1 MDSSRALLYIY
12 IQLLLFNR
20 IGMTH
25 DGEGGNK
32 CVNEAKRGSIMAPLV
47 MANLHNYF
55 WSPCSKEEMNT
66 IVRSVELL
74 RLVIKSTAVMVNFL
88 NLFSSSL

>member
-32 CVNEAKRGSIMAPLV
+32 CVNEPKRGSIMAPLV

-55 WSPCSKEEMNT
+55 WSPCSKEEIDT
-66 IVRSVELL
+66 IVRLVELL
-74 RLVIKSTAVMVNFL
+74 RFVIKSTAVSWPIF
-88 NLFSSSL
+88 